1 MTKKL
6 GVMILNW
13 NGRSLLERFLP
24 GVVADCPDADT
35 EVVVVDN
42 GSTDDSVAWVREHCP
57 TVRLMAFDE
66 NLGFAA
72 GYNRAI
78 AAVDYPFVVL
88 LNSDVR
94 TTPGWTRPL
103 LAFMESHPQAGA
115 CQPKIRS
122 EARHEYF
129 EYAGAAGGL
138 IDCNGYPYCL
148 GRVLSRVEKD
158 TGQYDSAGPHRVAW
172 ASGAALMVRA
182 EVYKTLGGLDEAFF
196 AHMEEIDLCVRMQ
209 SAGYGVYALTDT
221 VVYHVGGASLAQ
233 GNPKKTY
240 LNFRNNLL
248 MLYKNMP
255 QGGGKRWFLFRRRL
269 LDTLAWAMYCVR
281 LDGRNAAAV
290 VKAHRDFRRMR
301 RNYNSFPDRNVIK
314 TLPGARRSIFFI
326 H

>member
-1 MTKKL
+1 MTKQL

-13 NGRSLLERFLP
+13 NGQSLLERFLP
-24 GVVADCPDADT
+24 GVVADSPDADT

-42 GSTDDSVAWVREHCP
+42 GSTDNSVEWVRGHCP
-57 TVRLMAFDE
+57 SVRLIVFRE

-72 GYNRAI
+72 GYNKAI
-78 AAVDYPFVVL
+78 AEVDYPYVVL

-94 TTPGWTRPL
+94 TSPGWVRPL
-103 LAFMESHPQAGA
+103 LAFMAAHPDAGA
-115 CQPKIRS
+115 CQPKIHS
-122 EARHEYF
+122 EAHPDCF

-148 GRVLSRVEKD
+148 GRVLNKVEKD
-158 TGQYDSAGPHRVAW
+158 TGQYDSAVPHRVAW
-172 ASGAALMVRA
+172 ASGAAIMVRTA
-182 EVYKTLGGLDEAFF
+182 LYKELGGLDEAFF

-209 SAGYGVYALTDT
+209 AAGYGVYALTDT

-248 MLYKNMP
+248 MLHKNMP
-255 QGGGKRWFLFRRRL
+255 PTGATRRFLLRRRL
-269 LDTLAWAMYCVR
+269 IDTLAWCMYCVR
-281 LDGRNAAAV
+281 CDWKNAQAV
-290 VKAHRDFRRMR
+290 VRAHRDFRRMR
-301 RNYNSFPDRNVIK
+301 KNYNIFPDHNVIK
-314 TLPGARRSIFFI
+314 TLPGAKRSIFFI

>member
-1 MTKKL
+1 
-6 GVMILNW
+6 MILNW

-24 GVVADCPDADT
+24 GVVADSANADT

-42 GSTDDSVAWVREHCP
+42 GSTDDSVEWVREHCP
-57 TVRLMAFDE
+57 EVRLMVFEE

-72 GYNRAI
+72 GYNKAI
-78 AAVDYPFVVL
+78 EQVDYPYVVL

-103 LAFMESHPQAGA
+103 LEFMTAHPEAGA

-122 EARHEYF
+122 HARPEYF

-148 GRVLSRVEKD
+148 GRVLNKVEKD
-158 TGQYDSAGPHRVAW
+158 TGQYDSDVPHRVAW
-172 ASGAALMVRA
+172 ASGAALMVRTA
-182 EVYKTLGGLDEAFF
+182 LYKELDGLDEAFY

-221 VVYHVGGASLAQ
+221 VVYHVGGASLAH
-233 GNPKKTY
+233 GNPVKTY

-248 MLYKNMP
+248 MLHKNMP
-255 QGGGKRWFLFRRRL
+255 PTGATRRFMFRRRL
-269 LDTLAWAMYCVR
+269 LDTLAWAMFCAKG
-281 LDGRNAAAV
+281 DWKNAKAV
-290 VKAHRDFRRMR
+290 VRAHRDFRQYRDA
-301 RNYNSFPDRNVIK
+301 YYDFPDHNVIR
-314 TLPGARRSIFFI
+314 TLPGADRSIFFI

>member
-13 NGRSLLERFLP
+13 NGRTLLERFLP
-24 GVVADCPDADT
+24 GVVADCPDPDT
-35 EVVVVDN
+35 QVVVVDN
-42 GSTDDSVAWVREHCP
+42 GSTDDSVEWVRANCP
-57 TVRLMAFDE
+57 SVRLMCLGE

-78 AAVDYPFVVL
+78 AGVEYPYVVL

-94 TTPGWTRPL
+94 TSPGWTRPL
-103 LAFMESHPQAGA
+103 LKFMESNPQAGA

-122 EARHEYF
+122 ESRPEYF

-148 GRVLSRVEKD
+148 GRVLNKVEKD
-158 TGQYDSAGPHRVAW
+158 TGQYDSAVPQRVAW
-172 ASGAALMVRA
+172 ASGAALMVRT
-182 EVYKTLGGLDEAFF
+182 EVYRQLGGLDEAFF

-209 SAGYGVYALTDT
+209 AAGYGVYALTDT
-221 VVYHVGGASLAQ
+221 AVYHVGGASLAQ

-248 MLYKNMP
+248 MLHKNIP
-255 QGGGKRWFLFRRRL
+255 PGAAKRRFLLWRRL
-269 LDTLAWAMYCVR
+269 LDTLAWAMYCLR
-281 LDGRNAAAV
+281 LDWKNAAAV

-301 RNYNSFPDRNVIK
+301 TAYSRFPDHNVVK
-314 TLPGARRSIFFI
+314 KLPGARKSIFFI